1 MKIIFKNDGLVCI
14 LTVSN
19 EALETMPLE
28 EIAAQAIPKDV
39 KYFIVDSTTFP
50 DAPTEA
56 WDLSDDGVIIVNQDK
71 LTQIK
76 RERMPTLSPM
86 DFEIKLVDLGLYDQ
100 VQALIA
106 SDIKL
111 RIAYNRAT
119 FFSRTASFVDQARIA
134 LNLTDEQVDAMWE
147 QAITL

>member
-1 MKIIFKNDGLVCI
+1 MKIFIYRENNIVHVGSVTPDLDIEEVGSMVVPTDIHFWIVNRSELP
-14 LTVSN
+14 N
-19 EALETMPLE
+19 EPQESWE
-28 EIAAQAIPKDV
+28 
-39 KYFIVDSTTFP
+39 
-50 DAPTEA
+50 
-56 WDLSDDGVIIVNQDK
+56 LSDDGVITINQDK

-119 FFSRTASFVDQARIA
+119 FFSRTDSFVDQARIA
-134 LNLTDEQVDAMWE
+134 LGLTDEQVDAIW
-147 QAITL
+147 TS

>member
-1 MKIIFKNDGLVCI
+1 MKVFIYRENNIVHVGSVTPDLDIEEVGPMVVPTDIHFWIVNRSELP
-14 LTVSN
+14 N
-19 EALETMPLE
+19 EPQESWE
-28 EIAAQAIPKDV
+28 
-39 KYFIVDSTTFP
+39 
-50 DAPTEA
+50 
-56 WDLSDDGVIIVNQDK
+56 LSDDGVITINQDK

-119 FFSRTASFVDQARIA
+119 FFSRTDPFIEQARIV
-134 LNLTDEQVDAMWE
+134 LNLTHDRLDEMWTGE
-147 QAITL
+147 FKL

>member
-50 DAPTEA
+50 DAPTET

>member
-1 MKIIFKNDGLVCI
+1 MKIFIYRENNIVHVGSVTPDLDIEEVGSMVVPTDIHFWIVNRSELP
-14 LTVSN
+14 N
-19 EALETMPLE
+19 EPQESWE
-28 EIAAQAIPKDV
+28 
-39 KYFIVDSTTFP
+39 
-50 DAPTEA
+50 
-56 WDLSDDGVIIVNQDK
+56 LSDDGVITINQDK

-119 FFSRTASFVDQARIA
+119 FFSRTDSFVDQARIA
-134 LNLTDEQVDAMWE
+134 LNLTDEQVDTIWV
-147 QAITL
+147 